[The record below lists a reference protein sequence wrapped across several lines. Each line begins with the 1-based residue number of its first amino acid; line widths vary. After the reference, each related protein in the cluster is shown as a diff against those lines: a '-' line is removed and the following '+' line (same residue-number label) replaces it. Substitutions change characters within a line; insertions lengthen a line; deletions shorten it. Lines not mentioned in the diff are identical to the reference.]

1 MTTIH
6 DSLLAQID
14 LAVEFTEKGQL
25 ANAEPLYISCLDTL
39 SATLGDHHPDTISC
53 TSNLGL
59 LYVSQKQWNKAL
71 PWLIRC
77 VEGKKSS
84 LGKDHPSTLGSLTN
98 LGIVHKNLRQYEQA
112 EQCYHQALDGRTT
125 QCGADAPE
133 TLTVINNLATLYS
146 EQQQYEKAQPLLSGD
161 MTIRDFT
168 LTISYALLSNN
179 TDSLTAQPL
188 LSGDMMKRYYIAFYL
203 LSTHHSRII
212 FFNWLF
218 SFILF
223 SIQHVWMHVEGYSAM
238 VTVTRWPVSTIL
250 QCFTIAWER

>member
-1 MTTIH
+1 MTSSSSSQNDRHSRIDRKFSSDLQTDREMAANTNRINPNLLPKMTTTH

-14 LAVEFTEKGQL
+14 LAVELAEKGQL
-25 ANAEPLYISCLDTL
+25 AQAEPLYISCLDTL

-59 LYVSQKQWNKAL
+59 LYMSQKQWSKAL

-84 LGKDHPSTLGSLTN
+84 LGSNHPSTFGSLTN

-146 EQQQYEKAQPLLSGD
+146 EQQQYEKAQPLLSGA
-161 MTIRDFT
+161 MTI
-168 LTISYALLSNN
+168 
-179 TDSLTAQPL
+179 P
-188 LSGDMMKRYYIAFYL
+188 
-203 LSTHHSRII
+203 
-212 FFNWLF
+212 
-218 SFILF
+218 
-223 SIQHVWMHVEGYSAM
+223 
-238 VTVTRWPVSTIL
+238 
-250 QCFTIAWER
+250 